1 MDTFSNQTIDFSSL
15 PKYKEAQLTPIASR
29 YKKIVIFN
37 LIISTIIIMA
47 IEIALLL
54 FVFETLSW
62 LYKGLILSFTFILLI
77 IYNIISLIA
86 FKRKSFAF
94 REQDLIYKSGILS
107 ISYEI
112 VPYNRLQHVVLKQGW
127 FSRYLGLATIECFTA
142 ASADNEIAIPGL
154 ELEKAEQIKNMLL
167 NKIIHTD
174 LNDEIL
180 NQENTSTTEIDS
192 EIKNNESK
200 TEENAT
206 N

>member
-1 MDTFSNQTIDFSSL
+1 MDNFSNQTIDFLSL

-37 LIISTIIIMA
+37 LIISTIIVLA
-47 IEIALLL
+47 IEVALLL

-77 IYNIISLIA
+77 IYNIISIIA

-142 ASADNEIAIPGL
+142 ASADNEVEIPGL

-200 TEENAT
+200 TEENAA